1 MKRRGKDGREEG
13 KARKIG
19 TEGGRGKGGRME
31 GEHMEEGKDWEGG
44 WNECKERGREGIEGG
59 REAFCF
65 RKHST
70 KEVVRLLLH
79 T

>member
-1 MKRRGKDGREEG
+1 
-13 KARKIG
+13 
-19 TEGGRGKGGRME
+19 
-31 GEHMEEGKDWEGG
+31 MEEGKDWEGG
-44 WNECKERGREGIEGG
+44 WNKCREKGREEIEGG

-65 RKHST
+65 RKHSA